1 MGAIREEAV
10 AGMFYPAEEDE
21 LRRQINLLLEA
32 NIPRKHYKNVVGI
45 ISPHAGY
52 VYSGRSA
59 ANAYNVLKNDAQFET
74 AIIISPSHREYFQGI
89 SIYNGD
95 AYKTPLGVTPINKT
109 LAEKII
115 DNGNHIYFGNEG
127 HGAEHALEVQLP
139 FLQMIQDNFSIVPIV
154 IGDQSI
160 KYVNDLAHS
169 LSKSIGEN
177 IVVIV
182 SSDLSHFHEED
193 KADQLDSIVE
203 EHINNYDYEKL
214 LGDLEAK
221 KCEAC
226 GGGGIVALMKAANL
240 QAESKAEVISYTNSS
255 DVSGDTSSVVG
266 YLSAVIYRD

>member
-1 MGAIREEAV
+1 MGTIREEAV
-10 AGMFYPAEEDE
+10 AGMFYSAEEDE
-21 LRRQINLLLEA
+21 LRRQISLLLEA
-32 NIPRKHYKNVVGI
+32 NIPRKHYKNVIGI

-59 ANAYNVLKNDAQFET
+59 AYAYNVLKNDVQFET

-89 SIYNGD
+89 SIYKGD
-95 AYKTPLGVTPINKT
+95 AYKTPLGVISINKT
-109 LAEKII
+109 LAETII
-115 DNGNHIYFGNEG
+115 ENGNHIYFGNEG

-154 IGDQSI
+154 IGDQST
-160 KYVNDLAHS
+160 KYVDDLAYS
-169 LSKSIGEN
+169 LSKSIGKN

-182 SSDLSHFHEED
+182 SSDLSHFHEKG
-193 KADQLDSIVE
+193 KADQLDSIIE

-214 LGDLEAK
+214 MGDLKAK

-240 QAESKAEVISYTNSS
+240 QAESKAKVISYTNSS
-255 DVSGDTSSVVG
+255 EVSGDTSSVVG
-266 YLSAVIYRD
+266 YLSAVIYRG

>member
-1 MGAIREEAV
+1 MGTIREEAV
-10 AGMFYPAEEDE
+10 AGMFYSAEEDE
-21 LRRQINLLLEA
+21 LRRQISLLLEA
-32 NIPRKHYKNVVGI
+32 NIPQKHYKNVVGI

-59 ANAYNVLKNDAQFET
+59 AYAYNVLKNDVQFET

-89 SIYNGD
+89 SIYKGD
-95 AYKTPLGVTPINKT
+95 AYKTPLGVISINKI
-109 LAEKII
+109 LAETII
-115 DNGNHIYFGNEG
+115 ENGNHIYFGNEG

-154 IGDQSI
+154 IGDQSTE
-160 KYVNDLAHS
+160 YVNDLAYS

-177 IVVIV
+177 NVVIV
-182 SSDLSHFHEED
+182 SSDLSHFHEKS
-193 KADQLDSIVE
+193 KADQFDSIIE
-203 EHINNYDYEKL
+203 EHINNYDYEQLMENLK
-214 LGDLEAK
+214 AK